1 MEEESNREQA
11 FLYTLLKQHNGK
23 ISVFIHRKPMYN
35 NQYLQYSS
43 QYQTFC
49 KESFVS
55 SLLNRAFSIIT
66 NKDDLFKENTIIK
79 QVLKENGYQESIIS
93 NIFTNN
99 CSIC

>member
-1 MEEESNREQA
+1 M
-11 FLYTLLKQHNGK
+11 H
-23 ISVFIHRKPMYN
+23 N

-43 QYQTFC
+43 QYQTTC

-55 SLLNRAFSIIT
+55 SLFNRAFSIIT
-66 NKDDLFKENTIIK
+66 NKDDLFKENTIIM

-99 CSIC
+99 CSLC